1 MHWICLAKPE
11 QLRLSFSILWWWDK
25 GGILCIL
32 CGKRIYMFFC
42 FVLSTFTCHTSL
54 DTAKISAFL
63 LFNFRTA
70 PLDFESRTAFLTS
83 SGKEKKI
90 KKKDVQTKVSKAFK
104 WRSRSHHCFAFGLS
118 PLWSA
123 NLLEGLSSV
132 IFQRSFKMHS
142 SFQNVLLLRESW
154 ISLVKKKSLD

>member
-11 QLRLSFSILWWWDK
+11 QLRLSFIILWWWDK

-90 KKKDVQTKVSKAFK
+90 KKKMFRQKLAKLLSDVHIATTALLLAYLPCGLQTYLKV
-104 WRSRSHHCFAFGLS
+104 WV
-118 PLWSA
+118 LWSFKG
-123 NLLEGLSSV
+123 LLKCTHH
-132 IFQRSFKMHS
+132 FKMFFCS
-142 SFQNVLLLRESW
+142 GRVE
-154 ISLVKKKSLD
+154 